1 MNQPCGSRT
10 DYMRTNR
17 FTGEELLE
25 IFDIGNLENDANSG
39 TMLLQLMEFDGR
51 KGKELSSSER
61 EPQRVMGA
69 YRRGMVIKNQY
80 TELALDITNYP
91 NLVEY
96 DGNTLTFYY
105 PVKGTKN
112 ERGNIHFQY
121 RVLFDNT
128 LPPEESKELKKY
140 RELFS

>member
-1 MNQPCGSRT
+1 
-10 DYMRTNR
+10 MRTNR
-17 FTGEELLE
+17 FTGEEFLE

-51 KGKELSSSER
+51 KGKELSSFER
-61 EPQRVMGA
+61 EPQRVMGS
-69 YRRGMVIKNQY
+69 YRRGMVVKKQNI
-80 TELALDITNYP
+80 ELAFDITNYP
-91 NLVEY
+91 ELVEY
-96 DGNTLTFYY
+96 DGNTLTFYH

-128 LPPEESKELKKY
+128 LASEESQMLKKY
-140 RELFS
+140 RELFSNL